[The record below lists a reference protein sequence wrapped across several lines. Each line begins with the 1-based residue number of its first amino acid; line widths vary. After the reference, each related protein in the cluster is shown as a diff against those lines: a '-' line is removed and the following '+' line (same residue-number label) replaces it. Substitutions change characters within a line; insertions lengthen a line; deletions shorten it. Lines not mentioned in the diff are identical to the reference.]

1 MASQVYVLPAME
13 AVRSPKAVSILAFVL
28 TLLFAAIALGLV
40 ATPWQQ
46 SITGTGRVVAFAP
59 VERQQSID
67 APVDGRVVRWYVVE
81 GQTVKRGQPIVDITD
96 NDPEIMNRLQS
107 ERSSLVDTIRAGERR
122 EKSLEDRIKGLE
134 DGRTTAVAAA
144 RARVQMAIDRI
155 GAAEQALTAAE
166 ATLTA
171 ANLNIERQRKLGVKG
186 LTSTRTIEV
195 AEADARK
202 AEAEVLRA
210 RNTLN
215 AARSEKISMDAEL
228 ARVDADA
235 KTRLDEGW
243 ASHASAAS
251 DVAKANAELT
261 KLEGRIARQSTQS
274 IVAPIDGTIFR
285 ITARLGGEYVKA
297 GTQLA
302 TLVPSSGTDVVELY
316 VDGNDVPLISTGRKA
331 RIQFEGWPAVQ
342 FVGWPSVAVGTFGGE
357 VVLVDP
363 TDNGQGKFRVLVAPD
378 PKDEPWPSKRYLRQG
393 VRANGW
399 VLLNQVPVWFEMWR
413 TFNGF
418 PPTVPNPE
426 ASKEGKK

>member
-1 MASQVYVLPAME
+1 ME
-13 AVRSPKAVSILAFVL
+13 AVRSPRIIWILAFVL
-28 TLLFAAIALGLV
+28 TALFIAVAAGVTI
-40 ATPWQQ
+40 TPWQQ
-46 SITGTGRVVAFAP
+46 SITGTGKVVAFAP
-59 VERQQSID
+59 IERQQSID

-81 GQTVKRGQPIVDITD
+81 GEFVKKGQPIVDITD
-96 NDPEIMNRLQS
+96 NDPEIMNRLEA
-107 ERSSLVDTIRAGERR
+107 ERRSVVDTVRAGERR
-122 EKSLEDRIKGLE
+122 EQSLEDRIKGLE
-134 DGRTTAVAAA
+134 DARTTAVAAA

-171 ANLNIERQRKLGVKG
+171 AQLNVERQRKLGAKG

-215 AARSEKISMDAEL
+215 AARSEKISMEADL
-228 ARVDADA
+228 ARIDADA

-243 ASHASAAS
+243 AAHASAAS

-261 KLEGRIARQSTQS
+261 KLEVRIARQSTQS

-285 ITARLGGEYVKA
+285 VTARLGGEYVKS

-302 TLVPSSGTDVVELY
+302 TLVPSSGADVVELY
-316 VDGNDVPLISTGRKA
+316 VDGNDVPLISPGRKA
-331 RIQFEGWPAVQ
+331 RIQFEGWPAIQ

-363 TDNGQGKFRVLVAPD
+363 TDNGQGKFRVLIAPD
-378 PKDEPWPSKRYLRQG
+378 PKDETWPSKQYLRQG

-399 VLLNQVPVWFEMWR
+399 ILLNQVPVWFEMWR
-413 TFNGF
+413 NFNGF

-426 ASKEGKK
+426 AERGAQK

>member
-1 MASQVYVLPAME
+1 ME
-13 AVRSPKAVSILAFVL
+13 AVRSPKTVSILASVL
-28 TLLFAAIALGLV
+28 TLLCAAIALGMIV
-40 ATPWQQ
+40 TPWQQ

-67 APVDGRVVRWYVVE
+67 APVDGRVMRWYVVE
-81 GQTVKRGQPIVDITD
+81 GETVKKGQPIVDITD

-107 ERSSLVDTIRAGERR
+107 ERASLVDTIRAGARR

-134 DGRTTAVAAA
+134 DARTTGVAAA

-171 ANLNIERQRKLGVKG
+171 ANLNIERQRKLGTKG

-202 AEAEVLRA
+202 AEAEVLRS

-215 AARSEKISMDAEL
+215 AARSEKISMEAEL
-228 ARVDADA
+228 ARIDADA

-302 TLVPSSGTDVVELY
+302 TLVPSSGADVVELY

-378 PKDEPWPSKRYLRQG
+378 PKDEPWPSKQYLRQG

-418 PPTVPNPE
+418 PPTVQNPE
-426 ASKEGKK
+426 AAKEGKK